1 LRVIGA
7 AEFKK
12 MRNSLKQRISK
23 IDRSET
29 GKENEESAMV
39 GAIVSLVIDEFIQ
52 SGFRKKRTID
62 ARYKMGGPN
71 ELASMAAC
79 CVSFQ
84 LSFSKDQIAVAVFA
98 GKP

>member
-1 LRVIGA
+1 VIGA

-39 GAIVSLVIDEFIQ
+39 GVIVSLVIDEFTQ
-52 SGFRKKRTID
+52 SGFRWKKEQSMPGIKWAART
-62 ARYKMGGPN
+62 N
-71 ELASMAAC
+71 
-79 CVSFQ
+79 
-84 LSFSKDQIAVAVFA
+84 
-98 GKP
+98 

>member
-1 LRVIGA
+1 MRVIGA

-39 GAIVSLVIDEFIQ
+39 GVIVSLVIDEFIQ
-52 SGFRKKRTID
+52 SGFRWKKNNR
-62 ARYKMGGPN
+62 
-71 ELASMAAC
+71 C
-79 CVSFQ
+79 QV
-84 LSFSKDQIAVAVFA
+84 
-98 GKP
+98 